1 MGIFKKKKVT
11 KSKAK
16 PKVASIATARKAKVD
31 ANPVLA
37 VQKALGIPETGV
49 LDYTTENKIQKFQIL
64 NNLPLTGEADEATL
78 AKL

>member
-1 MGIFKKKKVT
+1 ML
-11 KSKAK
+11 
-16 PKVASIATARKAKVD
+16 
-31 ANPVLA
+31 NPVLA
-37 VQKALGIPETGV
+37 AQKALGIPETGV

>member
-11 KSKAK
+11 KAKA
-16 PKVASIATARKAKVD
+16 KVASIATARKAKVD

-37 VQKALGIPETGV
+37 AQKALGIPETGV